1 MEAQKEIK
9 KTEKAFVLTT
19 WMLVY
24 ILPSLLFAFGAAKL
38 SYDRF
43 RSAGWAVLAFLFA
56 PLYYM
61 YYAFFI
67 STPSAPTMM
76 VAAARRA
83 ARW

>member
-19 WMLVY
+19 WMLVS

-38 SYDRF
+38 SYDKF
-43 RSAGWAVLAFLFA
+43 GSFGWAILAFLFA

-61 YYAFFI
+61 YYAFFV
-67 STPSAPTMM
+67 SMPMPPAAMF
-76 VAAARRA
+76 AAARRA
-83 ARW
+83 ARM